1 MALILPLLC
10 LFYYSSHDVDVNTGS
25 NLICIDHFNANLYM
39 IQTGD
44 CSTTIGVYSNVA
56 LAGWGQRP

>member
-10 LFYYSSHDVDVNTGS
+10 FFYYSSHDVDVNTGS
-25 NLICIDHFNANLYM
+25 TLTCIDHFNANMYDTDMELFYY
-39 IQTGD
+39 
-44 CSTTIGVYSNVA
+44 SIGVYSNVA